1 MMMMPEGTLIDRYRM
16 NDLALLNF
24 MVRSAEGW
32 LTKEQVVALKFA
44 MHLGDLLTARG
55 RLERTA
61 GSNQL
66 MFVLFECSVSVSW
79 ESVHPGIAYSCDQST
94 FYTSADSGS
103 SQTNMVT
110 LQGRNACKHH
120 FNNASCVRGAD
131 CQFFHGN
138 ACKHHFNNASCV
150 RGADC
155 QFFHGHPP
163 LLDRHPD
170 EYNDLRKEWLA
181 KRLQLK
187 QKVSAI
193 QGDTHDPAEKK
204 LKRARAHVFCD
215 WIVATFGQKWLQQR
229 GGGTVL
235 DVAGGRG
242 DLAFELWTNHN
253 IPCTL
258 VDP

>member
-1 MMMMPEGTLIDRYRM
+1 M

-66 MFVLFECSVSVSW
+66 MFVLFECSVTLSW

-120 FNNASCVRGAD
+120 FNNASCVRGAE
-131 CQFFHGN
+131 CQFFHG
-138 ACKHHFNNASCV
+138 
-150 RGADC
+150 
-155 QFFHGHPP
+155 
-163 LLDRHPD
+163 HPD

-193 QGDTHDPAEKK
+193 QGDTHNPAEKK
-204 LKRARAHVFCD
+204 LKRARAHIFCD
-215 WIVATFGQKWLQQR
+215 WIVATFGVKWLQQR

-242 DLAFELWTNHN
+242 DLSFELWANHN

-258 VDP
+258 VEPVL